1 MKKIT
6 LIASAKFNLEQVV
19 EAEVK
24 ALGFNHISTSAGKV
38 EFEATLDQIPTA
50 NLWLRCA
57 DRVLIK
63 MGEFKA
69 SSFDQLFEQTK
80 ALPWER
86 LITPDGK
93 FPVTGNCVNSTL
105 RSVRSSQSIVKKA
118 VVNRLKEQYT
128 IDWFEETG
136 ASFNIHVSLLNN
148 VATLTIDTSGD
159 GLHKRGYRRSSVT
172 APLKETLAAGL
183 VMLSSWQTD
192 GRLIDPMCGSGTIL
206 IEAAMMAR
214 NIAPG
219 LKRPFASEKWPSIET
234 AVWQKARADAKQAI
248 KPSQEPHL
256 FGYDI
261 NKTNVK
267 ASKENAHL
275 AGVGNDI
282 LFARKDI
289 KDLWIDRQFGTV
301 ISNPP
306 YGMRIAEFSEL
317 DHIYRALNKI
327 FKKKTG
333 WSLFILTADEKF
345 PSFFKRALPDK
356 KVLLNNGRLRATY
369 YHYLAK

>member
-1 MKKIT
+1 MERIT

-24 ALGFNHISTSAGKV
+24 ALGFHHINTSAGKV
-38 EFEATLDQIPTA
+38 EFEATFDQIPVA

-57 DRVLIK
+57 DRVLLK

-69 SSFDQLFEQTK
+69 TTFDQLFEQTK

-93 FPVTGNCVNSTL
+93 FTVTGNCVHSTL

-118 VVNRLKEQYT
+118 IVNRLKAHYNIE
-128 IDWFEETG
+128 WFEETG
-136 ASFNIHVSLLNN
+136 AVFNVHVSLLNDK
-148 VATLTIDTSGD
+148 ATLTIDTSGE
-159 GLHKRGYRRSSVT
+159 GLHKRGYRQSTVT

-183 VMLSSWQTD
+183 VMLSSWQNE
-192 GRLIDPMCGSGTIL
+192 GWLIDPMCGSGTIL

-219 LKRPFASEKWPSIET
+219 LKRPFASEEWPSIET
-234 AVWQKARADAKQAI
+234 AVWEKARTDAKQAI
-248 KPSQEPHL
+248 KPPQKPYL

-261 NKTNVK
+261 NKSSVK

-282 LFARKDI
+282 LFARKEL

-317 DHIYRALNKI
+317 NQIYRALNKT

-345 PSFFKRALPDK
+345 PSFFKRAQPDNE
-356 KVLLNNGRLRATY
+356 VLLNNGRLRATY